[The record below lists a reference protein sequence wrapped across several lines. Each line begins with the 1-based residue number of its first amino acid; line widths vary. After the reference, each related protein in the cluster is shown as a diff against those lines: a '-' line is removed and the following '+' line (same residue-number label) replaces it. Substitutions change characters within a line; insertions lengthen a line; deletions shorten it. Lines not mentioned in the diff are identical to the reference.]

1 MTIHPSL
8 NEAAKPAEPPSGAL
22 DRILRA
28 FSVLTLA
35 MTVPQAWSVWFGES
49 VAGVSLASWATYLL
63 SALLWFVYG
72 WRKRDKTIW
81 VACIGWIVLDAAIVA
96 GIVVRG

>member
-8 NEAAKPAEPPSGAL
+8 SEAATPPQMPPAGGLEKV
-22 DRILRA
+22 LRV

-35 MTVPQAWSVWFGES
+35 MTVPQAWSAWFGET
-49 VAGVSLASWATYLL
+49 AGVSLVSWATYLL

-72 WRKRDKTIW
+72 WRKRDRTIW
-81 VACIGWIVLDAAIVA
+81 VACIGWIVVDAAIVA